1 MNFRIFVVILIAGGL
16 TLISAGENSSKRR
29 VLSTQLLNMMPDG
42 AYQYAFL
49 PRKDTVFISGDE
61 YISICLKTQTATLNR
76 RNDSNLVFP
85 ISSGNENIEKG
96 IKTTPGIF
104 TVQSK
109 IRLGI
114 SKQFNDAELI
124 NWIGFNGNIGF
135 HALKGNGYYYTLGK
149 RPSSHGCVRISREDS
164 DTLYQYVK
172 VGTPVIVYDETPAR
186 ILAFLNDI
194 YKHTQFKILSDN
206 INLKTDISSRL
217 ENLYSGFGN
226 LDFGENIYL
235 EEGTILKK
243 LKIPVGDATK
253 ISGKQKYVANKS
265 LYNTHQIDKTN
276 IYMTYFSKISDK
288 NQSEIQ

>member
-172 VGTPVIVYDETPAR
+172 VGTPVIVYEETPAR

-235 EEGTILKK
+235 RRRHY
-243 LKIPVGDATK
+243 
-253 ISGKQKYVANKS
+253 SQKTQDS
-265 LYNTHQIDKTN
+265 RR
-276 IYMTYFSKISDK
+276 
-288 NQSEIQ
+288 